1 MAAMALAASAPP
13 PAPAAR
19 AMAEAVDLAPRGF
32 AAIESPS
39 TWRKMRYPS
48 VR

>member
-1 MAAMALAASAPP
+1 MAAMSPGRIIAT
-13 PAPAAR
+13 PAPSAR
-19 AMAEAVDLAPRGF
+19 AMVEAVDLAPRGF

-39 TWRKMRYPS
+39 TRRKMRYPS